1 MMISRILALGLAS
14 VGIVNGMVVPHS
26 LSKLNAG
33 STKPIENFDPLRLCN
48 DERANFFR
56 EAELK
61 HGRLAMASSVAFPV
75 IETMTNKAA
84 LHQFEDL
91 PDMVQGGIVS
101 AMIGVEFA
109 SMLKGWETPFGENKF
124 AQPLRVAVRKRQRT
138 GMADMKELGLTST
151 FPDKTRIYVPGKPFS
166 LREDYQPG
174 DFGFGL
180 KSKDD
185 IDLQNKELNN
195 GRLAMF
201 GMLGMMG
208 QELMTNQPIF

>member
-1 MMISRILALGLAS
+1 MMISRILALGFAC
-14 VGIVNGMVVPHS
+14 VGVVNGLVEPHS
-26 LSKLNAG
+26 LSKLTAG
-33 STKPIENFDPLRLCN
+33 STKPLENFDPLRLCN

-61 HGRLAMASSVAFPV
+61 HGRLAMASSLAFPV

-101 AMIGVEFA
+101 AMFGVEFA
-109 SMLKGWETPFGENKF
+109 SMMKGWEPPCGEYRIV
-124 AQPLRVAVRKRQRT
+124 QPLRVTVRKNRRS
-138 GMADMKELGLTST
+138 GMADMKELGLIST
-151 FPDKTRIYVPGKPFS
+151 FPDKKKIYIPGKPFN

-195 GRLAMF
+195 GRLAMI
-201 GMLGMMG
+201 GILGMMA
-208 QELMTNQPIF
+208 QELVTNQPIF